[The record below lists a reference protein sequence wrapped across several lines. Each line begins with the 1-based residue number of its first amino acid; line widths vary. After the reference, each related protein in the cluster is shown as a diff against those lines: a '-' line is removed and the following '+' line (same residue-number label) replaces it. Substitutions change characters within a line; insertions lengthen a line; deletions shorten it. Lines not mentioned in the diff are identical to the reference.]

1 MDSAGPPERNKA
13 ARRGRRGS
21 LAKRRLR
28 RPETGEGHG
37 ETMAILGLS
46 PYTWVMIAFLMLLV
60 LVLILGDI
68 GGIGFAHDIHPGGGP
83 GLGPLRLPI
92 LPPFGG
98 RFGGFAPIFDTGC
111 VRALGTPRPAPGF
124 RGPRC

>member
-68 GGIGFAHDIHPGGGP
+68 GGVDFHHDISPGGDL
-83 GLGPLRLPI
+83 GLSTLSLPI
-92 LPPFGG
+92 VPALGAS
-98 RFGGFAPIFDTGC
+98 FGGFRTIFSTGGVWALLSPIH
-111 VRALGTPRPAPGF
+111 PPGLP
-124 RGPRC
+124 G